1 MEQQQSSNEL
11 PKTYDCESA
20 QAKWYSRW
28 ESGGYFKA
36 RPSRIGKSYS
46 IVMPPPNVTGQLHM
60 GHALD
65 ITTQDALIRFY
76 RMKGYA
82 TLFLP
87 GTDHAGIATQAV
99 VEKLVWDQEKKTR
112 HDYGRDAFIKKIWEW
127 KETYG
132 NIINKQQRAM
142 GASPDW
148 DYFTFTMDPAS
159 NEAVRHAFVTL
170 YNEGLIY
177 RDEYIVNWDT
187 ELQSAISDA
196 EVEHVEVKGAIYK
209 IKYPL
214 KGTSDHL
221 IVATTRP
228 ETVLGDTAICVNPK
242 DERYQHLIGKTAIV
256 PVCNSEIPIIADEY
270 VDMDFG
276 TGCLKVTPG
285 HDFND
290 FEIGKRHS
298 LPIINILNKDGTLN
312 EHGGE
317 LQGLKCKP
325 ARAKFVKTLE
335 ELGLLVDVQDHVHMV
350 GHGDRSKIVIEPLV
364 SKQWFL
370 NVQEM
375 AKRAYDSVKNDTT
388 RFFPKSWENTY
399 FSWLKEPKNWC
410 ISRQLWWGHRI
421 PVYTCKKCQHEW
433 ADQVEATSC
442 PKCQSSDLQQDLDV
456 LDTWFSSGLWPM
468 TMLGWPDKKRM
479 EEKKFN
485 TFFPTSVLV
494 TGYDIIFFWVAR
506 MMMFS
511 LKFTN
516 QIPFHHVYIHAIVRD
531 KLGRKM
537 SKSLGNGIDPLEM
550 IQKYGT
556 DALRFTLASGSGYNR
571 NLNLDPER
579 IEGFRNFIN
588 KVWNA
593 YRFISPHLAEASLS
607 YDKLSLDH
615 HERWILSE
623 LGQTIVSMNA
633 SMAEYRFD
641 DSCQTIYAFV
651 YDKFCSWFIEL
662 SKPILNGTD
671 EEAKR
676 RRSTVLKF
684 TFRQMLKLMHPFTP
698 YITEEIWSF
707 LKTDSEDL
715 LTIQEYP
722 EVNEWNYPEDLSQM
736 GTFVETI
743 SSIRFLRTSANL
755 KPKEEVSVCLYVS
768 DPKLQAYFAANKKN
782 FFELA
787 RVKDLVINP
796 EVRPKKSITM
806 PLGHTEIYLILE
818 NLANIEEHVLRL
830 ENELAKTIT
839 ELAKYNM
846 KLDNP
851 KFMENA
857 PANVLLE
864 VRSNQE
870 ALSLKLKSIRETLE
884 RFRG

>member
-1 MEQQQSSNEL
+1 MQQQQPINEL
-11 PKTYDCESA
+11 PKTYDCDGAEK
-20 QAKWYSRW
+20 KWYSRW
-28 ESGGYFKA
+28 EMGGYFKA
-36 RPSRIGKSYS
+36 RPSLSGKSYS

-112 HDYGRDAFIKKIWEW
+112 HDFGREEFIKKIWGW

-148 DYFTFTMDPAS
+148 DYFTFTMDPTS
-159 NEAVRHAFVTL
+159 NEAVRHAFVAL
-170 YNEGLIY
+170 YQEGLIY

-214 KGTSDHL
+214 KGTADHL
-221 IVATTRP
+221 VVATTRP

-242 DERYQHLIGKTAIV
+242 DERYQHLIGKFAIV
-256 PVCNSEIPIIADEY
+256 PVCNREVPIIADEY
-270 VDMDFG
+270 VDMEFG

-312 EHGGE
+312 EYGGE

-325 ARAKFVKTLE
+325 ARSKFVTKLE

-375 AKRAYDSVKNDTT
+375 AKRAYDAVKNDST

-433 ADQVEATSC
+433 ADSTEATSC
-442 PKCQSSDLQQDLDV
+442 PKCRSQSSPSQDIQQDPDV

-468 TMLGWPDKKRM
+468 TMLGWPDKK
-479 EEKKFN
+479 EWKK
-485 TFFPTSVLV
+485 
-494 TGYDIIFFWVAR
+494 
-506 MMMFS
+506 
-511 LKFTN
+511 
-516 QIPFHHVYIHAIVRD
+516 
-531 KLGRKM
+531 
-537 SKSLGNGIDPLEM
+537 
-550 IQKYGT
+550 
-556 DALRFTLASGSGYNR
+556 R
-571 NLNLDPER
+571 NL
-579 IEGFRNFIN
+579 
-588 KVWNA
+588 
-593 YRFISPHLAEASLS
+593 
-607 YDKLSLDH
+607 
-615 HERWILSE
+615 ILFF
-623 LGQTIVSMNA
+623 Q
-633 SMAEYRFD
+633 
-641 DSCQTIYAFV
+641 
-651 YDKFCSWFIEL
+651 
-662 SKPILNGTD
+662 
-671 EEAKR
+671 
-676 RRSTVLKF
+676 
-684 TFRQMLKLMHPFTP
+684 
-698 YITEEIWSF
+698 
-707 LKTDSEDL
+707 
-715 LTIQEYP
+715 
-722 EVNEWNYPEDLSQM
+722 
-736 GTFVETI
+736 
-743 SSIRFLRTSANL
+743 
-755 KPKEEVSVCLYVS
+755 
-768 DPKLQAYFAANKKN
+768 LQCW
-782 FFELA
+782 
-787 RVKDLVINP
+787 
-796 EVRPKKSITM
+796 
-806 PLGHTEIYLILE
+806 
-818 NLANIEEHVLRL
+818 
-830 ENELAKTIT
+830 
-839 ELAKYNM
+839 
-846 KLDNP
+846 
-851 KFMENA
+851 
-857 PANVLLE
+857 
-864 VRSNQE
+864 
-870 ALSLKLKSIRETLE
+870 
-884 RFRG
+884 